1 MEVEAG
7 MKIHMRLVLIL
18 VLWLSPAICGAQF
31 VSSLN
36 WGYLYAKKIA
46 INDTGTEF
54 GGLGTWTNLDAD
66 IGFMFSDKVG
76 VHVGFGG
83 FKSTSTLAAGGAVA
97 KLEAQNAGFPLFARV
112 FFTEKGQGVR
122 GFIEA
127 GPSLNV
133 QEFDLSA
140 SSLTGVGSL
149 NIDGQEEKFG
159 FTVGV
164 GFVAPLSGGKLK
176 IIPKARYNY
185 VAKTGE
191 FDASSFVFTIGI
203 GFGRS
208 L

>member
-1 MEVEAG
+1 MVRT
-7 MKIHMRLVLIL
+7 RLILIL
-18 VLWLSPAICGAQF
+18 VFWLSPAVCGAQF

-36 WGYLYAKKIA
+36 WGYLHAKQIA
-46 INDTGTEF
+46 LDDTGTDFE
-54 GGLGTWTNLDAD
+54 GLGTWTNLDAD
-66 IGFMFSDKVG
+66 IGFMFSEKVG

-83 FKSTSTLAAGGAVA
+83 FKTTSSLSSGGAVA
-97 KLEAQNAGFPLFARV
+97 KLEAQNASFPLFARV
-112 FFTEKGQGVR
+112 FFTEKGHGVR
-122 GFIEA
+122 GFIET

-133 QEFDLSA
+133 QEFELSA

-149 NIDGQEEKFG
+149 SVDGQEEKFG

-164 GFVAPLSGGKLK
+164 GFVAPVSGGKLK

-191 FDASSFVFTIGI
+191 FDASSFVLTIGI
-203 GFGRS
+203 GFGQS